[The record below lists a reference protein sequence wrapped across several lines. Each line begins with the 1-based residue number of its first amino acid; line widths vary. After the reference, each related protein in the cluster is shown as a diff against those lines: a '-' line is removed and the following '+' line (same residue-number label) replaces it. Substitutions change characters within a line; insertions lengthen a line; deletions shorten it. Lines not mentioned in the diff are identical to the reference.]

1 MVVNTTLLHSMG
13 RLLSSQTSH
22 STSILN
28 WRHCSTCGLPRLG
41 NNQGTDSRGDA
52 KRLQRKASDPVDI
65 VMHGFI
71 VNRYFFGDFSSVTSG
86 VSDNTF
92 EELNHPIGQLY
103 LAGEAYIKGLHSNT
117 HGALIHGSSVAEIIA
132 REIQG
137 PLTNKYYCCLSV
149 CMMQ

>member
-1 MVVNTTLLHSMG
+1 
-13 RLLSSQTSH
+13 
-22 STSILN
+22 
-28 WRHCSTCGLPRLG
+28 
-41 NNQGTDSRGDA
+41 
-52 KRLQRKASDPVDI
+52 
-65 VMHGFI
+65 MHDFI
-71 VNRYFFGDFSSVTSG
+71 VNRYFFGDFSSATPG

-137 PLTNKYYCCLSV
+137 PLTSIILLFISMHDAIIQFCLLFVVTFVNNSPRLEGNLITAEFTV
-149 CMMQ
+149 SRRANLVQCGFTGQRRINCMLRY